1 MYSSEANRE
10 RHGSTERLGSS
21 ARPKSPV
28 PALSPTMNSSVRL
41 VIAPSAATLA
51 DKLSRDIASLARRC
65 IGARGVFL
73 VAMSGGSMPKLLS
86 QLAAVQD
93 MEWDKWQIFLCDER
107 CVPEDDPA
115 STILVSNTFSHTS
128 MLVKGSLTT

>member
-1 MYSSEANRE
+1 
-10 RHGSTERLGSS
+10 
-21 ARPKSPV
+21 
-28 PALSPTMNSSVRL
+28 MNNSVRL

-107 CVPEDDPA
+107 CVPEDDPE
-115 STILVSNTFSHTS
+115 STILVSFCTDTMPDQTAYVYMLHTQR
-128 MLVKGSLTT
+128 L